1 MGVMKSTPTPGFPL
15 RTSLVRAL
23 LFTMIGGICAT
34 PFAQAPAPA
43 QGQAPATGQAPS
55 APGQGEAFRP
65 AIATPLQAA
74 EQAIRGKKFDD
85 ALARIRDAEAV
96 PDRTP
101 SENLAIERMRAIAAS
116 GAGDV
121 ATATRSFEIVI
132 NSGKVTPADHAR
144 MVQVVAQLYFQG
156 KDYPK
161 AATWAARSINESGP
175 NSDMLWLMVRA
186 QYLAGDCASAAREL
200 RGMVE
205 AEAKASTPPGQERL
219 QMLATCSTKLGDD
232 AGYTY
237 AQDKFLTY
245 YPSKELWADA
255 IRRVESKPGFPD
267 RLRLDVL
274 RLRRATGT
282 FEGTNAYSAMTQLAM
297 TAALPAEA
305 KKVSDEGFSSGA
317 LGAGADADAQKKLRD
332 AAAKAVADDE
342 KQLPQ
347 SAKTGAAANEGTTLV
362 NVGFAYVMMGQYD
375 TGIPLMEQGIAKGG
389 LRQPEDAKLHLGI
402 AYLAAGQK
410 GKAVQA
416 FKEVGGT
423 DGTADLARLW
433 LIQAQRPA

>member
-1 MGVMKSTPTPGFPL
+1 MNSTPVPRFPL
-15 RTSLVRAL
+15 RAFLARAL
-23 LFTMIGGICAT
+23 FLGAIGVCAT
-34 PFAQAPAPA
+34 PFAQAPAAAPA
-43 QGQAPATGQAPS
+43 AAAGQAAAAAGQP
-55 APGQGEAFRP
+55 EAFRP

-74 EQAIRGKKFDD
+74 EQAIRAKKYDEAF
-85 ALARIRDAEAV
+85 ARIRDAEAV
-96 PDRTP
+96 PDRTQN
-101 SENLAIERMRAIAAS
+101 ENLAIERMRAIAAA

-121 ATATRSFEIVI
+121 ATATRSFETVI
-132 NSGKVTPADHAR
+132 NSGKVAPADQAR
-144 MVQVVAQLYFQG
+144 MIQVVAQLYFQG
-156 KDYPK
+156 KDYPN
-161 AATWAARSINESGP
+161 AATWAARSIKESGP
-175 NSDMLWLMVRA
+175 NPDMLWLMVRA

-200 RGMVE
+200 RAMVE
-205 AEAKASTPPGQERL
+205 TEAKASTPPVQERL

-237 AQDKFLTY
+237 AQDKVLTY

-282 FEGTNAYSAMTQLAM
+282 FEGTNAYSAMAQLAM

-317 LGAGADADAQKKLRD
+317 LGAGADAAAQKKLRD

-347 SAKTGAAANEGTTLV
+347 SAKAGAASKEGTTLV

-389 LRQPEDAKLHLGI
+389 LRQPDDAKLHLAI

-410 GKAVQA
+410 AKAVQA
-416 FKEVGGT
+416 FKEVGGS

>member
-1 MGVMKSTPTPGFPL
+1 MNSTPVPRFPL
-15 RTSLVRAL
+15 RAFLARAL
-23 LFTMIGGICAT
+23 FLGAIGVCAT
-34 PFAQAPAPA
+34 AFAQAPAAAPA
-43 QGQAPATGQAPS
+43 AAAGQAAAAAGQP
-55 APGQGEAFRP
+55 EAFRP

-74 EQAIRGKKFDD
+74 EQAIRAKKYEEAF
-85 ALARIRDAEAV
+85 ARIRDAEAV
-96 PDRTP
+96 PDRTQN
-101 SENLAIERMRAIAAS
+101 ENLAIERMRAIAAA

-121 ATATRSFEIVI
+121 ATATRSFETVI
-132 NSGKVTPADHAR
+132 NSGKVAPADQAR
-144 MVQVVAQLYFQG
+144 MIQVVAQLYFQG
-156 KDYPK
+156 KDYPN
-161 AATWAARSINESGP
+161 AATWAARSIKESGP
-175 NSDMLWLMVRA
+175 NPDMLWLMVRA

-200 RGMVE
+200 RAMVE
-205 AEAKASTPPGQERL
+205 TEAKASTPPVQERL

-237 AQDKFLTY
+237 AQDKVLTY

-317 LGAGADADAQKKLRD
+317 LGAGADAAAQKKLRD

-347 SAKTGAAANEGTTLV
+347 SAKAGAASKEGTTLV

-389 LRQPEDAKLHLGI
+389 LRQPDDAKLHLAI

-410 GKAVQA
+410 AKAVQA
-416 FKEVGGT
+416 FKEVGGS

>member
-1 MGVMKSTPTPGFPL
+1 M
-15 RTSLVRAL
+15 
-23 LFTMIGGICAT
+23 LFAVISGMCAT
-34 PFAQAPAPA
+34 PFAQTAPAAPA
-43 QGQAPATGQAPS
+43 GQPPAAAGQAPAAQ
-55 APGQGEAFRP
+55 QEAFRP
-65 AIATPLQAA
+65 AIVTPLQAA
-74 EQAIRGKKFDD
+74 EQAIRAKKYDE

-96 PDRTP
+96 SDRTP
-101 SENLAIERMRAIAAS
+101 GENLAIERMRAIAAS
-116 GAGDV
+116 GAGDIP
-121 ATATRSFEIVI
+121 TATRSFETVI
-132 NSGKVTPADHAR
+132 NSGKVTPADQAR
-144 MVQVVAQLYFQG
+144 MIQVVAQLYFQG

-161 AATWAARSINESGP
+161 AATWAARSLKESGS
-175 NSDMLWLMVRA
+175 NAEMLWLMVRA
-186 QYLAGDCASAAREL
+186 QYLAGDCASATREL
-200 RGMVE
+200 RGMVD
-205 AEAKASTPPGQERL
+205 ADAKTSTPPAQERL

-255 IRRVESKPGFPD
+255 IRRVESKPGFSD

-274 RLRRATGT
+274 RLRRATNT
-282 FEGTNAYSAMTQLAM
+282 FEGSTAYVAMTQLAM
-297 TAALPAEA
+297 LAALPAEA
-305 KKVSDEGFSSGA
+305 KKVSDEGIASGA
-317 LGAGADADAQKKLRD
+317 LGTGAEADQVKKVRD
-332 AAAKAVADDE
+332 AATKAVADDE

-347 SAKTGAAANEGTTLV
+347 SAKTGAAAKEGTTLV

-389 LRQPEDAKLHLGI
+389 LRQPDDAKLHLGI
-402 AYLAAGQK
+402 AYFLAGQK
-410 GKAVQA
+410 PKAIQA